1 MKSARTIIA
10 TAGVILLVSAI
21 AAHLTIANHKD
32 ATGVLAVLD
41 HIFDLS
47 LALALTAVVICVGHS
62 VCERFRL
69 KFSNPFE
76 EIAVSLFVGTGVV
89 GLAVLLF
96 GLVGWLRPLPI
107 SLLMPVSI
115 VLTRRSWAR
124 LYQLV
129 TDGVQSLRHNTREN
143 LPAIAYLCLIGFL
156 VLRAAT
162 PPTAADELIYHLPVP
177 KAFVDQGRIYPMFD
191 NSLGNFPFLIH
202 MIYALCLLAGSDIA
216 ARLFSLFLAVG
227 TSLAIYGFCSRYLTR
242 RIGALAMFA
251 FFGSGMVTEVATT
264 SRIDVS
270 LAGMLFLCTYS
281 MVNYLNTKE
290 QGWLWVSAL
299 LAGFSLGIKHTAV
312 IWLSF
317 VGAMYLVQLLIVN
330 RNPAIAVV
338 RSGIAYALLAFA
350 IASPWYI
357 KNYVW
362 FHNPVYPLLTG
373 EVADFGP
380 QGIRFFDANDEKRL
394 EAHFNVTRSEMPGVV
409 DELDK
414 QLTEA
419 RDSRVSRKPLLLW
432 NFFFKPNAYLMSE
445 PYQYPNYLFLIIP
458 FLVFVRKPAWILWLL
473 VLSLGFVF
481 AVTSTSWIAR
491 YLLPAYPALTIV
503 AIYTLVALS
512 ERLKM
517 RIPVLER
524 LPIYLVAGCLGVVLS
539 AGIRFMGEYRSLSF
553 LTGRSSRQDLI
564 SPLLYYRP
572 IDFINTNLPPDAR
585 IFVLGAQLNYGLERD
600 YLTDETWFATK
611 WRRLLIRNSS
621 IDEVNEDLKRQGFT
635 HVFYSPDLFRF
646 AALMGTQGTGG
657 TEMISVNEVGLSDE
671 ARRLGP
677 DYQLL
682 RNWSTFT
689 LYKKKFLETLY
700 SDEYGYQVLK
710 IK

>member
-1 MKSARTIIA
+1 MKSGRTIIA
-10 TAGVILLVSAI
+10 TAGITILVSAI
-21 AAHLTIANHKD
+21 AAHFTIAIHKD
-32 ATGVLAVLD
+32 ATGVLAVFD

-47 LALALTAVVICVGHS
+47 LALALTAVVICVGHG

-69 KFSNPFE
+69 EFSNAFE
-76 EIAVSLFVGTGVV
+76 EIAISLFVGTGIV

-107 SLLMPVSI
+107 SLLMAVSI

-124 LYQLV
+124 LYQLI
-129 TDGVQSLRHNTREN
+129 TDGVQSLRHTREN
-143 LPAIAYLCLIGFL
+143 LPAIVYLCLIVFL
-156 VLRAAT
+156 ILRAAT
-162 PPTAADELIYHLPVP
+162 PPIAADELIYHLPVP
-177 KAFVDQGRIYPMFD
+177 KDVVEQGRIYPMFD
-191 NSLGNFPFLIH
+191 NSFGNFPFLIH
-202 MIYALCLLAGSDIA
+202 MIYALSLLAGSDIA

-281 MVNYLNTKE
+281 MVNYLNTKQ

-312 IWLSF
+312 IWLTF
-317 VGAMYLVQLLIVN
+317 VGVMYLVQLLIVN
-330 RNPAIAVV
+330 RNPAMAVV

-373 EVADFGP
+373 EVAEFGP
-380 QGIRFFDANDEKRL
+380 QGIRFFDANDERKL
-394 EAHFNVTRSEMPGVV
+394 EAHFNVARSEMPEVV
-409 DELDK
+409 DALDK

-419 RDSRVSRKPLLLW
+419 IDSRVSRKPLLLW

-458 FLVFVRKPAWILWLL
+458 FLVFVRKPGWILWLL

-517 RIPVLER
+517 RLPVLER
-524 LPIYLVAGCLGVVLS
+524 LPIYLVAGSLGVVLS
-539 AGIRFMGEYRSLSF
+539 AGIRFMSEYGSLSF
-553 LTGRSSRQDLI
+553 LSGRSSRQDLI

-657 TEMISVNEVGLSDE
+657 TEMISVNEVALSDE

-682 RNWSTFT
+682 RNWATFT